1 MVHTLQGL
9 LNSSDI
15 LSYVTFRGVPSGNT

>member
-1 MVHTLQGL
+1 MVHALQGL

-15 LSYVTFRGVPSGNT
+15 LSYVTFRGVPSGKT